1 VRNRLRASHLKF
13 FAYPKAEANL
23 LYIFLPIWRFAIFGD
38 INMFTSPRLRRPL
51 LSASVLC
58 AAASLLGGCKFD
70 PLAKRDHTM
79 LVLVDQSGSIRDVD
93 RAIYEQSFRAIG
105 ASLVAG
111 DRLVLAPV
119 NASSRS
125 QFVTALDVTI
135 PTTGRKSQDAL
146 NLASCYEKIEEL
158 VPILLP
164 ANTQGSVKV
173 TRLLETIVAASEAF
187 GPTPIEGSR
196 LVLMTDGVED
206 SSLADFDDLP
216 DDPTAVTTVL
226 DKARDLGMLP
236 NLSGVK
242 ISIVGAGGDDFAAIQ
257 NFWKAYATATGAT
270 LTQYGR
276 LPFKADS

>member
-79 LVLVDQSGSIRDVD
+79 LVLVDQSGSI
-93 RAIYEQSFRAIG
+93 
-105 ASLVAG
+105 
-111 DRLVLAPV
+111 RLVLAPV